1 MRLDSVCMYGETE
14 MHVKGQPAPELWPV
28 LRFLR
33 TTLRA
38 SSMSATSSC
47 LWETLFARVD
57 AVL

>member
-1 MRLDSVCMYGETE
+1 MYGETE